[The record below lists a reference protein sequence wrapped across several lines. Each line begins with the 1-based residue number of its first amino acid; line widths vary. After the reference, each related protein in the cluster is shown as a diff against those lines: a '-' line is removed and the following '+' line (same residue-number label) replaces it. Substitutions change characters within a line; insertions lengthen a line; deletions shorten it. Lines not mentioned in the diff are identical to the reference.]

1 MMGWSIVNNLKDYFH
16 TDWSAMTQ
24 HDWVGLIM
32 TIVVFF
38 VMVGL
43 YLYVFHPANKERFES
58 QRYIPLDDDDD
69 MFSKQASHHRFNQ
82 RPEHSPKHA
91 GTEEQ
96 K

>member
-1 MMGWSIVNNLKDYFH
+1 MNNLKDYFH

-38 VMVGL
+38 VMLGL
-43 YLYVFHPANKERFES
+43 YLYIFHPANKERLEK
-58 QRYIPLDDDDD
+58 QRYIPLDDESDE
-69 MFSKQASHHRFNQ
+69 HGHI
-82 RPEHSPKHA
+82 PEHSPKHA